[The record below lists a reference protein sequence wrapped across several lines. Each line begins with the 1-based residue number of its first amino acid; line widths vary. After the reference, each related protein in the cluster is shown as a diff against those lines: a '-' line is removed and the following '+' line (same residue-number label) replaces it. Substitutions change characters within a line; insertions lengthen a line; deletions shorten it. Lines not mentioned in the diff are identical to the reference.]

1 MMKATSWLVFGMLAW
16 SVACPVQAGEI
27 TATSKLLCAL
37 SEIQECVAVTG
48 CERVRPQEIGLY
60 TSFISVDL
68 QKREIRAKG
77 TDDVTIAGNRFEVA
91 DKFVLAGAEAKDWV
105 DDRAVG
111 YSLTISRD
119 TGDMVLTSG
128 GGHVSFVVF
137 GACTTP

>member
-1 MMKATSWLVFGMLAW
+1 MLVS
-16 SVACPVQAGEI
+16 SVACPVQAEEI
-27 TATSKLLCAL
+27 TGTSKLLCAL
-37 SEIQECVAVTG
+37 SEIHECVAVTG

-77 TDDVTIAGNRFEVA
+77 TDNITVA
-91 DKFVLAGAEAKDWV
+91 DKLFEVEDKIVLAGAEADDWV

-119 TGDMVLTSG
+119 NGDMLLTSG
-128 GGHVSFVVF
+128 GGQVSFVVF
-137 GACTTP
+137 GSCTTP

>member
-1 MMKATSWLVFGMLAW
+1 MMKSTSWLVFGMLVW
-16 SVACPVQAGEI
+16 SMACPVQAGEI
-27 TATSKLLCAL
+27 SNTSKLLCAL
-37 SEIQECVAVTG
+37 SEIHECVAMTG

-77 TDDVTIAGNRFEVA
+77 TDDITIADKRFEA
-91 DKFVLAGAEAKDWV
+91 KDKFVLAGAEAKDWV

-111 YSLTISRD
+111 YSLTISRA

-128 GGHVSFVVF
+128 GDDVSFVVF
-137 GACTTP
+137 GSCTVP